1 MRRKGESI
9 QAYRKRV
16 AKRRAET
23 KGKSVKTQLKETGT
37 ALKGLFKKKSKSKP
51 GAKPRTNTTTTTKK
65 ASAKPPLKAAAKNRG
80 PKVTGKDT
88 KLGPLKGQ
96 SLLKQTVGTG
106 KNAKLNVTKEQLK
119 ASGMSLRGYANYM
132 KKHGKRPPRMS
143 MLRKK

>member
-1 MRRKGESI
+1 MRRKNESI

-23 KGKSVKTQLKETGT
+23 KGKSVKTQLKETGS
-37 ALKGLFKKKSKSKP
+37 ALKGLFKKRSKSKP
-51 GAKPRTNTTTTTKK
+51 SVKPSATTTTTKK
-65 ASAKPPLKAAAKNRG
+65 APARPPLKAAKRSG

-88 KLGPLKGQ
+88 KLGPLKRQ

-119 ASGMSLRGYANYM
+119 ATGMTLNGYANYM
-132 KKHGKRPPRMS
+132 KKNGKRPPRLS

>member
-1 MRRKGESI
+1 MAIRRKNESI

-23 KGKSVKTQLKETGT
+23 KGKSVKTQLKETGS
-37 ALKGLFKKKSKSKP
+37 ALKGLFKKKSKP
-51 GAKPRTNTTTTTKK
+51 GAPPKTKPKPKPK
-65 ASAKPPLKAAAKNRG
+65 AKAKPPLAAAKNRG

-96 SLLKQTVGTG
+96 SLLKQTVGGG
-106 KNAKLNVTKEQLK
+106 KNKKLNVTKEQLK
-119 ASGMSLRGYANYM
+119 ASGMSLNGYANYM

>member
-51 GAKPRTNTTTTTKK
+51 GAKPRTNTTTKK
-65 ASAKPPLKAAAKNRG
+65 APAKPPLKAAKRSG